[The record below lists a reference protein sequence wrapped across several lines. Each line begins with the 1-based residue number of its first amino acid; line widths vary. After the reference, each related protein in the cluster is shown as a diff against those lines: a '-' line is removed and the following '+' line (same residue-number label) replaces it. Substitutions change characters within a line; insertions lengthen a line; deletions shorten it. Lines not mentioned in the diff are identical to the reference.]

1 VSATLHRRLDKLS
14 AVAPPGGCRDP
25 WHNSEAA
32 RFAVVYEDMSTG
44 VVPEPPRCPTCNA
57 PPDLTI
63 TVVYEKEAWRRLND
77 VSELR
82 RTTISWE

>member
-1 VSATLHRRLDKLS
+1 MSIRRRVGHLEDAATVLLF
-14 AVAPPGGCRDP
+14 CRDP

-32 RFAVVYEDMSTG
+32 RFAVVYEDMDSGET
-44 VVPEPPRCPTCNA
+44 PAPPSCPTCNA

-63 TVVYEKEAWRRLND
+63 TVGYEREAWRRLND

-82 RTTISWE
+82 RTSIEW

>member
-1 VSATLHRRLDKLS
+1 MTLRRRVADLER
-14 AVAPPGGCRDP
+14 AAPPGGCRDA
-25 WHNSEAA
+25 WHNEAGKL
-32 RFAVVYEDMSTG
+32 AVVYEDMSTG

-63 TVVYEKEAWRRLND
+63 TVGYEKEACARLND

-82 RTTISWE
+82 RTTIEWE

>member
-1 VSATLHRRLDKLS
+1 MSATLHRRVDRLE
-14 AVAPPGGCRDP
+14 AVAPPGGCRDA
-25 WHNSEAA
+25 WHAEAGKLA
-32 RFAVVYEDMSTG
+32 CVYEDMSTG

>member
-1 VSATLHRRLDKLS
+1 MSATLHRRLDKLS

-63 TVVYEKEAWRRLND
+63 TVGYEKEAWRRLND

-82 RTTISWE
+82 RTSIEW

>member
-1 VSATLHRRLDKLS
+1 MRDLNKRVDRLV

-25 WHNSEAA
+25 WHAEAGKL
-32 RFAVVYEDMSTG
+32 AVVHEDMETG
-44 VVPEPPRCPTCNA
+44 ICAEPPSCPTCNA

-63 TVVYEKEAWRRLND
+63 TVGYEKEAWRRLND

-82 RTTISWE
+82 RTTIEW

>member
-1 VSATLHRRLDKLS
+1 MRDITKRVDRLE
-14 AVAPPGGCRDP
+14 AAAPPGGCRDP

-32 RFAVVYEDMSTG
+32 RFAVVYEDMDSGET
-44 VVPEPPRCPTCNA
+44 PAPPSCPTCNA

-63 TVVYEKEAWRRLND
+63 TVGYEKEAWRRLND

-82 RTTISWE
+82 RTTIEW